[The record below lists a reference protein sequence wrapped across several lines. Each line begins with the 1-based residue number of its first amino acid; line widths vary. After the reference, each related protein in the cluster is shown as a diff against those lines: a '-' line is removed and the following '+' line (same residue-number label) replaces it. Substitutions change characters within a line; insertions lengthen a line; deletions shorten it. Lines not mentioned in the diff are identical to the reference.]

1 MKRVQP
7 SSANTVSP
15 TCTTYRPK
23 YQTMEKFLE
32 YKASSPLDLTDL
44 QVYISSQ
51 LQPDLQGSGNPSE
64 QAAAQQRLT
73 TNLGKLAIAEQTVA
87 DMTKCI
93 QQDILAQQRYSGK
106 IYSLQQ
112 EIQTAQAE
120 VDGMEQT
127 ASEAKERAQLLDNP
141 YSKTTRWETWFPL
154 GRPLEKNS
162 LPVLL
167 SISLLFLVLSL
178 GMFLRLADI
187 ELKLHFFERSSGVGY
202 LSGYGLGR

>member
-1 MKRVQP
+1 MDTTPPP
-7 SSANTVSP
+7 SISS
-15 TCTTYRPK
+15 TCATYRPK
-23 YQTMEKFLE
+23 YQSMEKFLE
-32 YKASSPLDLTDL
+32 YKTTSPLDTTEL
-44 QVYISSQ
+44 QIYISSQ
-51 LQPDLQGSGNPSE
+51 LQPDLNGSGNPTE
-64 QAAAQQRLT
+64 QAQAQQRIN
-73 TNLGKLAIAEQTVA
+73 TNLGKLAVAEQTVA

-112 EIQTAQAE
+112 ENIELQKE
-120 VDGMEQT
+120 VDGAEQT
-127 ASEAKERAQLLDNP
+127 SNEAKERAQLLDKP

-167 SISLLFLVLSL
+167 SIALLFLVLSL

-187 ELKLHFFERSSGVGY
+187 ELKLHFFEHASGFGY